1 LRELTPSTLAETFP
15 VHLDF
20 YHVRWPISE
29 LCPDGLEP
37 TPEVLPFLMAVSR
50 HLHMVNADPEAGAF
64 KFHFLKSAS
73 LQPFVL

>member
-1 LRELTPSTLAETFP
+1 MQILENAMSM
-15 VHLDF
+15 
-20 YHVRWPISE
+20 
-29 LCPDGLEP
+29 PDRLEP

-73 LQPFVL
+73 LQPFVLRLVLDAQSI